1 VFLTENWLLHIIQAV
16 DLLQTLVMIRRFGTW
31 PVPVI
36 SENRKDGVVLEGPVC
51 KQNQVVG
58 WHTSED
64 NSKLRRFH
72 VAMSGFAFNSTMLW
86 DPKLRSHVAWN
97 SIRHPEMVKEGL
109 QVSCLFLF
117 SPFFIYILPPE
128 LGPNNVLF
136 SCIWRLLLIHFLNT
150 KLISILSF
158 LHYYYTT
165 LDMLNFMKV

>member
-1 VFLTENWLLHIIQAV
+1 MV
-16 DLLQTLVMIRRFGTW
+16 RSFGTW
-31 PVPVI
+31 PVAML
-36 SENRKDGVVLEGPVC
+36 GVGKSKTLLEGPVC
-51 KQNQVVG
+51 DDSRVVG
-58 WHTSED
+58 WHTNGRHSR
-64 NSKLRRFH
+64 SRRFH
-72 VAMSGFAFNSTMLW
+72 VNTSGFAFNSTMLW

-128 LGPNNVLF
+128 LGPYNVLL

-158 LHYYYTT
+158 LHHYYTT
-165 LDMLNFMKV
+165 LDMLNFMKVKGCSGIK